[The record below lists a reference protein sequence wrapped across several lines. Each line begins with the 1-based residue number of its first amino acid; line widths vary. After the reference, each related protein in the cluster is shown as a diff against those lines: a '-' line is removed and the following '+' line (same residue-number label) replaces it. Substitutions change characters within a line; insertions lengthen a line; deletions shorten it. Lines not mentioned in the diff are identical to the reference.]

1 MEAELDGLDSSY
13 NNIKFLN
20 QIHYTNYLNLVSLYS
35 TNNHNLSYTQV
46 LNSFQANY
54 AENLITTD
62 EYLDVKST
70 VSDQLCTSSDYELRL
85 SNPIKLRSTA
95 KNSIVTFNAL
105 QKVFRPRFDEGRS
118 NVRFQELSN
127 TFVKYPYLSEAR
139 VPYESLL
146 GKNKESFFT
155 ANVYKTTLTTDYS
168 SFSPIIN
175 SLNTYFSNL
184 PFLTSMQSDA
194 VRFLWFD

>member
-1 MEAELDGLDSSY
+1 MESELDNLDTSY
-13 NNIKFLN
+13 NNAKTLN
-20 QIHYTNYLNLVSLYS
+20 YIHYMNYLNLTNTYS
-35 TNNHNLSYTQV
+35 TSNQNLSYTQV

-54 AENLITTD
+54 AENLVSTD
-62 EYLDVKST
+62 EYTNVTDS
-70 VSDQLCTSSDYELRL
+70 VSDQLPLNTDYDLRI

-127 TFVKYPYLSEAR
+127 SFVKYPYLSESR
-139 VPYESLL
+139 VSYESLL
-146 GKNKESFFT
+146 GKNKESFFS
-155 ANVYKTTLTTDYS
+155 ANVYKTTLSDTYS
-168 SFSPIIN
+168 SINPLLN

-194 VRFLWFD
+194 VRFL